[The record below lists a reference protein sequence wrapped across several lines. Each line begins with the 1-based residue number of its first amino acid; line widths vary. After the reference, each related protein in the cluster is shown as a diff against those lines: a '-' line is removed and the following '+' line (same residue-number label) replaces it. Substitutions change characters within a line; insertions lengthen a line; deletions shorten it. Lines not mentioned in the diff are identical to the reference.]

1 MVRFVVG
8 DRSYETGNDVAE
20 RVVQSVPNWFR
31 NVAVWLQA
39 LTQQDLDPD
48 NPTTETSGGGNGLF
62 MWGIDP
68 QNESFIALGRQVMTV
83 TVESRNSW
91 VAGPAWR
98 MALRRASAS
107 GGPPLAWEI
116 LVAASRAARR
126 GNGRRAIVEVGT
138 AVEIALEQALRDRL
152 GKKNSPATV
161 EAIMEKIRMLG
172 PRIDFG
178 KKLGLLLPS
187 DIRTSL
193 VEPRN
198 QAAHRGW
205 SPDVAVVGG
214 ALRIGRQVLETHVPL
229 R

>member
-8 DRSYETGNDVAE
+8 DRSSAAGNEVAE
-20 RVVQSVPNWFR
+20 SVVQALPNWFR

-39 LTQQDLDPD
+39 LTEQDLDPD
-48 NPTTETSGGGNGLF
+48 DPVRDRSGRAGLF
-62 MWGIDP
+62 MWGVDP
-68 QNESFIALGRQVMTV
+68 QNEAFIALGRQVMTA
-83 TVESRNSW
+83 TVWSRRDSIGGS
-91 VAGPAWR
+91 VWR
-98 MALRRASAS
+98 RALRRASS
-107 GGPPLAWEI
+107 IGGPPLEWEI

-138 AVEIALEQALRDRL
+138 AVEIALEQALRAKL
-152 GKKNSPATV
+152 GKKNSRATV
-161 EAIMEKIRMLG
+161 ETIMEKIRMLG

-178 KKLGLLLPS
+178 KKLGLLFPS
-187 DIRTSL
+187 DIRTFL

-205 SPDVAVVGG
+205 SPDIAVVGG